1 MCYDALGYSYR
12 FEEDGFYYD
21 VVSSGRHDSGGFA
34 CDEKGVRIGDNLGTS
49 DEDPGTNVLPPHN
62 KTVPP
67 PSEKLAH
74 PKGKAGR
81 PSTGKS
87 VSLPSKAKT
96 KTSPRNEEAN
106 AGTSVTQN
114 QVQDE
119 MNSYQTRRRRP
130 WRPS

>member
-1 MCYDALGYSYR
+1 
-12 FEEDGFYYD
+12 
-21 VVSSGRHDSGGFA
+21 VSSGRHDSGGFA
-34 CDEKGVRIGDNLGTS
+34 CDEKGVRIGDNLGTP
-49 DEDPGTNVLPPHN
+49 DEDQNGTNVLPPHN

-87 VSLPSKAKT
+87 VSLPSKE

-106 AGTSVTQN
+106 AGPSVTQN

-119 MNSYQTRRRRP
+119 INSYQTRRRRSP
-130 WRPS
+130 WRPSKTGEPAQGGGR